1 MALEI
6 LRSTATHFGN
16 ECDAARRIHLR
27 TPLSRSKPCPNLN
40 ANKRGELMPAIP
52 LTAHSC
58 ISVTIILIIAATN
71 TRCADSTGEQKQD
84 KQVMITSRWEK
95 TIGELRSATLSP
107 DGKKV
112 LITAKDRITMLN
124 IEDGNVLWE
133 DEQYSSGVF
142 GYTANELLVRSRN
155 DISIRVLDVET
166 GKVIRKFECPPNIGI
181 GLQTKD
187 GYFYVCQKR
196 GGRIV
201 RYREGDTDVDL
212 VFDCRTNGEVFGK
225 IRRVP
230 RVTLLYVDEHKCIFT
245 VESRLGIM
253 DLATRKIKAP
263 DQPPLQAYKM
273 LHRSSDDDFVV
284 YTTTADAIVGI
295 DKEGRVKPMAHRP
308 QAGVRN
314 AFVNCKRRLLVYAE
328 GAVRQPAFIC
338 VHEINAAR
346 THRIPWR
353 STIVGI
359 VPDAAASTFISYN
372 GSGQVAA
379 WDLANM
385 SALDNDAAPT
395 PDNRTKP

>member
-1 MALEI
+1 MPT
-6 LRSTATHFGN
+6 ST
-16 ECDAARRIHLR
+16 
-27 TPLSRSKPCPNLN
+27 
-40 ANKRGELMPAIP
+40 
-52 LTAHSC
+52 LTARSLCAGACWLTLCTIALAEDWPWFLGPRHDGISGETAIQLNWPDAGPNVLWKQPIGTGYSAPSVLGDRLVVHHRQDDKESVSC
-58 ISVTIILIIAATN
+58 RSV
-71 TRCADSTGEQKQD
+71 S
-84 KQVMITSRWEK
+84 
-95 TIGELRSATLSP
+95 
-107 DGKKV
+107 
-112 LITAKDRITMLN
+112 
-124 IEDGNVLWE
+124 DGNVLWE

-187 GYFYVCQKR
+187 GYFYVWQKR

-273 LHRSSDDDFVV
+273 LHS
-284 YTTTADAIVGI
+284 IVI
-295 DKEGRVKPMAHRP
+295 
-308 QAGVRN
+308 AG
-314 AFVNCKRRLLVYAE
+314 Y
-328 GAVRQPAFIC
+328 
-338 VHEINAAR
+338 
-346 THRIPWR
+346 
-353 STIVGI
+353 
-359 VPDAAASTFISYN
+359 Y
-372 GSGQVAA
+372 
-379 WDLANM
+379 
-385 SALDNDAAPT
+385 LDNLEW
-395 PDNRTKP
+395 